1 MDFYHAR
8 PKFFFSQRTATHHK
22 QFIRD
27 GRNKEKEAN
36 LHVDRKRKS
45 GENVKMEKKKVI
57 KEENKARPNNETA
70 NKPMLKGTVKPCQ
83 KGLEKWYQW
92 IV

>member
-1 MDFYHAR
+1 MLG

-36 LHVDRKRKS
+36 LHVDRRIS
-45 GENVKMEKKKVI
+45 RINVK
-57 KEENKARPNNETA
+57 
-70 NKPMLKGTVKPCQ
+70 
-83 KGLEKWYQW
+83 LEMKN
-92 IV
+92 VRK